1 MSSYLNSPIF
11 ISSLTFI
18 FGLCFGSFA
27 NVCIYRLPK
36 SKQVLTNRS
45 FCPKCKKKIKWFDN
59 IPLVSFLFLNGKCRS
74 CKKKIPLQYFIIE
87 FLTGLGFLFIFLSY
101 DNYYSIILLMALFLI
116 YLMILFIDLKHF
128 IIPDILNYGIIVLAI
143 IKNFLPNLDLIFTLD
158 IMLSLAGGIV
168 GYLSIWLIIYLYK
181 QIRKKEGMGLGD
193 AKLMAGIGLL
203 FGWQSIP
210 LVLFIASLLA
220 LLVAMPPLMKKK
232 KGLKSKIPFAPY
244 LITAGLVYFLYGNV
258 IYKIVLAI

>member
-1 MSSYLNSPIF
+1 
-11 ISSLTFI
+11 
-18 FGLCFGSFA
+18 
-27 NVCIYRLPK
+27 
-36 SKQVLTNRS
+36 
-45 FCPKCKKKIKWFDN
+45 
-59 IPLVSFLFLNGKCRS
+59 
-74 CKKKIPLQYFIIE
+74 
-87 FLTGLGFLFIFLSY
+87 
-101 DNYYSIILLMALFLI
+101 MALFLI

-143 IKNFLPNLDLIFTLD
+143 LKNFLPNLDLIFTQD

-210 LVLFIASLLA
+210 FTLFFASLLA
-220 LLVAMPPLMKKK
+220 LLVATPSLMENKKS
-232 KGLKSKIPFAPY
+232 LKSKIPFAPY
-244 LITAGLVYFLYGNV
+244 LIIAGLVYFLYGNI
-258 IYKIVLAI
+258 IYKIALGI

>member
-1 MSSYLNSPIF
+1 
-11 ISSLTFI
+11 
-18 FGLCFGSFA
+18 
-27 NVCIYRLPK
+27 
-36 SKQVLTNRS
+36 
-45 FCPKCKKKIKWFDN
+45 
-59 IPLVSFLFLNGKCRS
+59 
-74 CKKKIPLQYFIIE
+74 
-87 FLTGLGFLFIFLSY
+87 
-101 DNYYSIILLMALFLI
+101 MALFLI

-143 IKNFLPNLDLIFTLD
+143 IKNFLPNLDLIFTQD

-220 LLVAMPPLMKKK
+220 LFVAMPSLMAKK

-258 IYKIVLAI
+258 IYKIVDRKSTRLNSSHALISYAVFCLKKKTQNHINNTIW

>member
-1 MSSYLNSPIF
+1 M
-11 ISSLTFI
+11 
-18 FGLCFGSFA
+18 
-27 NVCIYRLPK
+27 V
-36 SKQVLTNRS
+36 
-45 FCPKCKKKIKWFDN
+45 
-59 IPLVSFLFLNGKCRS
+59 
-74 CKKKIPLQYFIIE
+74 
-87 FLTGLGFLFIFLSY
+87 
-101 DNYYSIILLMALFLI
+101 LFLI

-143 IKNFLPNLDLIFTLD
+143 LKNFLPNLDLIFTQD

-210 LVLFIASLLA
+210 FTLFFASLLA
-220 LLVAMPPLMKKK
+220 LLVATPSLMENKKS
-232 KGLKSKIPFAPY
+232 LKSKIPFAPY
-244 LITAGLVYFLYGNV
+244 LIIAGLVYFLYGNI
-258 IYKIVLAI
+258 IYKIALGI